1 MDLQSDALP
10 PELSELSDHHTY
22 IHTVTSKDQM
32 EIWWDQQIR
41 TITKI
46 EKNKPD
52 IIIWH
57 SDRQLCQMTEI
68 TVPLDTNLKK
78 AYKDKQEKYIPLIT
92 NMQRVHRDT
101 NMKQSSSQWEQ
112 WVQYRRA

>member
-1 MDLQSDALP
+1 MKP
-10 PELSELSDHHTY
+10 PP
-22 IHTVTSKDQM
+22 VTSTDQM

-46 EKNKPD
+46 EKNRPD

-57 SDRQLCQMTEI
+57 SDRQLCQIEI

-78 AYKDKQEKYIPLIT
+78 AYKDKQENTYHSLPT
-92 NMQRVHRDT
+92 CNVYTGDT

>member
-1 MDLQSDALP
+1 MDMKP
-10 PELSELSDHHTY
+10 PP
-22 IHTVTSKDQM
+22 VTSKDQM

-46 EKNKPD
+46 EKNRPD

-57 SDRQLCQMTEI
+57 SDRQLCQIIEI

-92 NMQRVHRDT
+92 NIQRVHRRYKYET
-101 NMKQSSSQWEQ
+101 VIINGSNGCSTAELRGKLKETELHT
-112 WVQYRRA
+112 RPN